1 MVASFVPGW
10 YPGQGI
16 PIQSLP
22 GANQPPLT
30 AIAIMMDAILS
41 AMMLA
46 DAQAMCAEAGQT
58 VTIGGADFPAMVS
71 DPTLAPTLEAGGLME
86 RISTL
91 VKLPT
96 TPAVLAIKASC
107 QPGKKLT
114 FDGRV
119 YRITAFTTKP
129 GSAWYQLQCQDADQH

>member
-1 MVASFVPGW
+1 
-10 YPGQGI
+10 
-16 PIQSLP
+16 
-22 GANQPPLT
+22 
-30 AIAIMMDAILS
+30 MMDATLS

-58 VTIGGADFPAMVS
+58 VTIAGTAYPAMVS

-86 RISTL
+86 RVSTL

-96 TPAVLAIKASC
+96 TSAVLAIKASC

-119 YRITAFTTKP
+119 FRVTAFTSKP

>member
-1 MVASFVPGW
+1 
-10 YPGQGI
+10 
-16 PIQSLP
+16 
-22 GANQPPLT
+22 
-30 AIAIMMDAILS
+30 MMDADLS
-41 AMMLA
+41 AMMLD
-46 DAQAMCAEAGQT
+46 DALEMCAEAGVT
-58 VTIGGADFPAMVS
+58 VTIGGTSFPAMVS
-71 DPTLAPTLEAGGLME
+71 DPTLTPTLEAGGLMD

-119 YRITAFTTKP
+119 FRITAFTTKP

>member
-1 MVASFVPGW
+1 MGLFCVCLSKTIGH
-10 YPGQGI
+10 PGQG
-16 PIQSLP
+16 LP
-22 GANQPPLT
+22 GASQTQLT
-30 AIAIMMDAILS
+30 ASAIMMDATLS

-58 VTIGGADFPAMVS
+58 VTIDGTAFPAMVS

-86 RISTL
+86 RVSTL

-96 TPAVLAIKASC
+96 TSGVLAIKASC

-119 YRITAFTTKP
+119 FRVTAFTSKP

>member
-1 MVASFVPGW
+1 
-10 YPGQGI
+10 
-16 PIQSLP
+16 
-22 GANQPPLT
+22 
-30 AIAIMMDAILS
+30 MMDATLS

-46 DAQAMCAEAGQT
+46 DALAMCAEAGQT
-58 VTIGGADFPAMVS
+58 VTIAGTAFPAMVS

-86 RISTL
+86 RVSTL

-96 TPAVLAIKASC
+96 TSGVIAIKASC

-119 YRITAFTTKP
+119 FRVTAFTTKP

>member
-1 MVASFVPGW
+1 
-10 YPGQGI
+10 
-16 PIQSLP
+16 
-22 GANQPPLT
+22 
-30 AIAIMMDAILS
+30 MDTTLS

-46 DAQAMCAEAGQT
+46 DAQAMCTESGQT
-58 VTIGGADFPAMVS
+58 VTISGTPFEAMVS
-71 DPTLAPTLEAGGLME
+71 DPTLAPTLEAGGFME

-107 QPGKKLT
+107 QPGQKLT

-119 YRITAFTTKP
+119 FRITSFSTKP
-129 GSAWYQLQCQDADQH
+129 GSAWYQMQCQDADQH